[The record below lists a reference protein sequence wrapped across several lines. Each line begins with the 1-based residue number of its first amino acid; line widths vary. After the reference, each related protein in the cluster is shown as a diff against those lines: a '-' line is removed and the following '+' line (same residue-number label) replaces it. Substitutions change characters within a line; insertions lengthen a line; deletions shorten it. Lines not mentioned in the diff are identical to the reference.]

1 MKILEHVLLSDGRA
15 ANLIIEGEKIHSI
28 EFLRK
33 DYSRKGRLLALPG
46 LIDPHVHFRVP
57 GGEHKEDW
65 KTGSLA
71 ALHGGVTTVFD
82 MPNTDPA
89 LIDFEGIDQ
98 KVKLIGK
105 PLIDFR
111 LFFGATDSN
120 WWQYPYLA
128 DDSRVAGVKVYMGS
142 STGDLLVSGEKSLR
156 DIFRACARH
165 SIVAAV
171 HAEDEQMIRWHR
183 KKIGRELT
191 LTDHCEIRSTEV
203 ELSAVRTALKLQEE
217 TRCKVYFCHISTPE
231 ALELIKSA
239 KERRAEVFAEVC
251 PHHLYFSKQLLL
263 GEEAAFYKM
272 NPPLRTKE
280 QVMKLRKYLC
290 MSGYVD
296 TVASDH
302 APHTV
307 EEKQSEKFDNIPS
320 GVPGVQ
326 TLFHLIYDFVHR
338 REMSLDHFI
347 NLTSRNASRIFNLHA
362 KGRIAPGADADIVL
376 IDPHEEVLMQNEDMK
391 SKCGFT
397 PYDGM
402 VTRGAPK
409 IVVARGEIYDLGEPS
424 SL

>member
-1 MKILEHVLLSDGRA
+1 MKRLENALLSDGRA
-15 ANLIIEGEKIHSI
+15 VNLIIEGEKIHSI
-28 EFLRK
+28 EFLKK
-33 DYSRKGRLLALPG
+33 DHSRKGRLLALPG

-65 KTGSLA
+65 QTGSLA
-71 ALHGGVTTVFD
+71 ALHGGVTTVID
-82 MPNTDPA
+82 MPNTNPA
-89 LIDFEGIDQ
+89 LIDFEGIEQ
-98 KVKLIGK
+98 KARLIGK
-105 PLIDFR
+105 PLVDFR

-120 WWQYPYLA
+120 WWQYPYLT

-142 STGDLLVSGEKSLR
+142 STGDLLVSCEKSLR

-165 SIVAAV
+165 NIVAAV

-183 KKIGRELT
+183 KKIGREPT
-191 LTDHCEIRSTEV
+191 LADHCEIRSTEV
-203 ELSAVRTALKLQEE
+203 EFSAVRTALRFQEE
-217 TRCKVYFCHISTPE
+217 TRCKLYFCHISTPE
-231 ALELIKSA
+231 SLELIKSA

-251 PHHLYFSKQLLL
+251 PHHLYLSKQLLL
-263 GEEAAFYKM
+263 GEDAAFYKM
-272 NPPLRTKE
+272 NPPLRTE
-280 QVMKLRKYLC
+280 DQVMKLRKYLC
-290 MSGYVD
+290 APGFVD

-326 TLFHLIYDFVHR
+326 TLFPLIYNFVR
-338 REMSLDHFI
+338 RGEMSLDHFI
-347 NLTSRNASRIFNLHA
+347 NLTSRNAARIFNLPA

-376 IDPHEEVLMQNEDMK
+376 IDHYAEVLMQNEGMK

-397 PYDGM
+397 PFDGM
-402 VTRGAPK
+402 IMRGAPK
-409 IVVARGEIYDLGEPS
+409 IVVARGQIFNLDEPS